1 MTLEILQQRL
11 KDFTDHLKTQVHP
24 LKNLSQSHGQFQSQ
38 SKPDQRDSP
47 LFQPNPLILLKQREC
62 EITMEKLLSILVSGK
77 LLQELILPA
86 LWTNSDRQ
94 Q

>member
-24 LKNLSQSHGQFQSQ
+24 LKNQSQSHGQS
-38 SKPDQRDSP
+38 
-47 LFQPNPLILLKQREC
+47 QPNPLISLKQREC
-62 EITMEKLLSILVSGK
+62 EITMEKLLFILVSGK